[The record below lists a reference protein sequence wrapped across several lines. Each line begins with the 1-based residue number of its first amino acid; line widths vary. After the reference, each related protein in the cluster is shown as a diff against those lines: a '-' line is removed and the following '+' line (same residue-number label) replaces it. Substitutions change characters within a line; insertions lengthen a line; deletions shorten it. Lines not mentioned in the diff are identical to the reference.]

1 MVRCYCVWFI
11 SSFCTVSTFRYE
23 LRVQQ
28 YALGNFQRSSSYSLV
43 NFCIV
48 GHYSYWQRIWR
59 LNSTSSKIDRFLIGV
74 NFILGWFGKLLCWK
88 PFTLLSNISYAVYLV
103 QYPVFFYFVGSSRGP
118 SLHTITTMVFYLSTI
133 TWIPFCFYSKL
144 QFIHYVFQFD
154 VGQILLIMVLSV
166 LLTLIIDMP
175 FQKIGKHVTEGVYE
189 KIKLF

>member
-1 MVRCYCVWFI
+1 MNYVYNNTHLAIFNAAAPILWSIFVLWAI
-11 SSFCTVSTFRYE
+11 IATDNGY
-23 LRVQQ
+23 
-28 YALGNFQRSSSYSLV
+28 G
-43 NFCIV
+43 
-48 GHYSYWQRIWR
+48 G

-133 TWIPFCFYSKL
+133 TWIPFCFHSKL